1 MVVHANLVVRN
12 RFVPTVFTRGF
23 YMEYQNIPQDEEP
36 VLYQGRIFKVVERT
50 QIGRNGKLLKRQVV
64 KHPGAV
70 GIVPVLPDG
79 RVLLIKQFRITF
91 QEYIYEIPAGTLE
104 YKEDS
109 LVAAK
114 RELLEETGYKTESFQ
129 LLASIYTSPG
139 ILQEELLIYL
149 ATDLIEDKSSPEE
162 GELIVPR
169 PMTWFEIDNLI
180 DSGLLHDAKSIA
192 GLFLARHRLGIN

>member
-1 MVVHANLVVRN
+1 
-12 RFVPTVFTRGF
+12 
-23 YMEYQNIPQDEEP
+23 MEYQNVSQDEDP

-50 QIGRNGKLLKRQVV
+50 QIGRSGKTLKRQLV

-91 QEYIYEIPAGTLE
+91 QKYIYEIPAGTLE

-114 RELLEETGYKTESFQ
+114 RELREETGYKTDSFQ

-139 ILQEELLIYL
+139 ILQEELFIYL
-149 ATDLIEDKSSPEE
+149 ATKLIEDESSPED
-162 GELIVPR
+162 GELIVPT
-169 PMTWFEIDNLI
+169 PMTWSDIDNLI
-180 DSGLLHDAKSIA
+180 DSGSLHDAKSIA
-192 GLFLARHRLGIN
+192 GLFLARRALGIN

>member
-1 MVVHANLVVRN
+1 MD
-12 RFVPTVFTRGF
+12 
-23 YMEYQNIPQDEEP
+23 YQNISLDEEP
-36 VLYQGRIFKVVERT
+36 VLYQSRIFKVVERT
-50 QIGRNGKLLKRQVV
+50 QSGRSGKPLKRQVV

-104 YKEDS
+104 PKEDS

-114 RELLEETGYKTESFQ
+114 RELREETGYKTDSFQ

-139 ILQEELLIYL
+139 ILQEKLVLYL
-149 ATDLIEDKSSPEE
+149 ATDLIEDESSPEE
-162 GELIVPR
+162 GELIIPT
-169 PMTWFEIDNLI
+169 PMTWSEIDNLI
-180 DSGLLHDAKSIA
+180 DAGSLHDAKSIS
-192 GLFLARHRLGIN
+192 GLLLARRSLGIN